1 MNENSDISN
10 VNHNEK
16 IKYEKNE
23 SKENYQCIIENLN
36 DLVIV
41 LNKDGRYEY
50 INEISAYK
58 LLGYNREDLIGKSML
73 NFVHPD
79 DIERV
84 TNSLQEVYSNK
95 EEIIESRYKHKDGN
109 WIWFETKLKTFK
121 DKTGNLKLLSISREI
136 TKQKLT
142 YKKLKKN
149 EERYRRIAENI
160 NDLILILNTKIEF
173 EYVNEKI
180 ALKLIGYRNN
190 DLIGK
195 SVLNYIHPDDV
206 EQVINFFE
214 DRNKSNDII
223 TELRFKHKK
232 EHWIWFECRGKAYYD
247 KSGILKWFIILKNI
261 TERKTA
267 EERYQFIFE
276 KSPNAILLINFKG
289 IVIDSNTISE
299 KILGYDKDFLIDRS
313 FEELTDIFPMEIK
326 SFFKKIFKASFK
338 GEFPEPIEVEIK
350 KKEGKNIWV
359 NIQASL
365 LKIENETLIQFIFQD
380 ITQKKKAELLE
391 EEFKDQLESEVKSR
405 TKELNDA
412 LEQQK
417 HYLDQ
422 IIKSSQFKTE
432 FMASMSHELRTPL
445 NAIIGFTD
453 LLLEGIYGTL
463 NPEQLDF
470 LKDIKSSAEHQFDMI
485 KHILDISK
493 IEAGQLTLNI
503 QKFSLNSIVNQ
514 IKSSLKPLYKKK
526 DLKFKIKGLE
536 TEKEIYADPIRF
548 KEILLNL
555 VSNAVKYT
563 IEGKITLLVQEKY
576 DYWLFK
582 VRDTGIGIATKDYN
596 LIFKEFKRVDSPYVR
611 SVTGTGLGLSLT
623 RRLINL
629 HGGEINFFSVLGAG
643 TTFTFS
649 ISKKFEKKY
658 DHH

>member
-58 LLGYNREDLIGKSML
+58 LLGYNREDLIGQSML

-79 DIERV
+79 DVERV
-84 TNSLQEVYSNK
+84 TNSLQEVYNNK

-121 DKTGNLKLLSISREI
+121 DKTGNLKLLGVSREI

-160 NDLILILNTKIEF
+160 DDLILILNTKIEF

-206 EQVINFFE
+206 EQVIDFFG
-214 DRNKSNDII
+214 DRNKFKNII
-223 TELRFKHKK
+223 IELRFKHKK
-232 EHWIWFECRGKAYYD
+232 KHWIWFDCRGKAYYD
-247 KSGILKWFIILKNI
+247 KSGLLKWFIILKNI
-261 TERKTA
+261 TERITA

-289 IVIDSNTISE
+289 ILIDSNITSE
-299 KILGYDKDFLIDRS
+299 KLFGYDKDFFIDRP
-313 FEELTDIFPMEIK
+313 FDEFPDIFPIEIK

-391 EEFKDQLESEVKSR
+391 EEFKDQLESEVNSR

-422 IIKSSQFKTE
+422 IIKSSKFKTE

-453 LLLEGIYGTL
+453 LLLEGIYGPL
-463 NPEQLDF
+463 NSEQLDF

-514 IKSSLKPLYKKK
+514 IKSSLKPLYRKKV
-526 DLKFKIKGLE
+526 LKFKIKGLE

-629 HGGEINFFSVLGAG
+629 HGGEISFRFLKN
-643 TTFTFS
+643 
-649 ISKKFEKKY
+649 
-658 DHH
+658 

>member
-73 NFVHPD
+73 NFIHPD

-84 TNSLQEVYSNK
+84 TNSLREVYSNK

-109 WIWFETKLKTFK
+109 WIRFETKLKTFK
-121 DKTGNLKLLSISREI
+121 DKTGNLKLLGVSREI

-149 EERYRRIAENI
+149 EGRYRRIAENI
-160 NDLILILNTKIEF
+160 DDLILILNTKIEF

-180 ALKLIGYRNN
+180 ALKLIGYRNK

-206 EQVINFFE
+206 EQAINFFE

-232 EHWIWFECRGKAYYD
+232 KHWIWFECRGKAYYD

-289 IVIDSNTISE
+289 IVIDSNTTSE
-299 KILGYDKDFLIDRS
+299 KIFGYDKDFLIDRS

-326 SFFKKIFKASFK
+326 SFFKKIFKASFE
-338 GEFPEPIEVEIK
+338 GEFAEPIEVEIK
-350 KKEGKNIWV
+350 KK
-359 NIQASL
+359 
-365 LKIENETLIQFIFQD
+365 
-380 ITQKKKAELLE
+380 
-391 EEFKDQLESEVKSR
+391 
-405 TKELNDA
+405 
-412 LEQQK
+412 
-417 HYLDQ
+417 
-422 IIKSSQFKTE
+422 
-432 FMASMSHELRTPL
+432 
-445 NAIIGFTD
+445 
-453 LLLEGIYGTL
+453 
-463 NPEQLDF
+463 
-470 LKDIKSSAEHQFDMI
+470 
-485 KHILDISK
+485 
-493 IEAGQLTLNI
+493 
-503 QKFSLNSIVNQ
+503 
-514 IKSSLKPLYKKK
+514 
-526 DLKFKIKGLE
+526 
-536 TEKEIYADPIRF
+536 
-548 KEILLNL
+548 
-555 VSNAVKYT
+555 
-563 IEGKITLLVQEKY
+563 
-576 DYWLFK
+576 
-582 VRDTGIGIATKDYN
+582 
-596 LIFKEFKRVDSPYVR
+596 
-611 SVTGTGLGLSLT
+611 
-623 RRLINL
+623 RR
-629 HGGEINFFSVLGAG
+629 
-643 TTFTFS
+643 
-649 ISKKFEKKY
+649 KKY
-658 DHH
+658 LG